1 MNQRVWSYYLR
12 EVLMPDIDCPSV
24 VLADNLKCHV
34 SKKSYKILEDELFSA
49 AYLQPLPANTTSVLQ
64 PLDVGVMGPFKQ
76 MCLFVDG
83 SPHALDG
90 FYLDIP
96 IDLQGQLDE
105 RLLFEAMPRLEP
117 HFLWGSYN
125 SVSATSSL
133 AGARYRLHFLGSDI
147 PSSMLVGDRMVEEFV
162 FRGRCLRVYGRGRFF
177 RDHQLVRINL
187 DGPTPPDNLA

>member
-1 MNQRVWSYYLR
+1 MAAGQLMKSLNEDATHDNQSTADGAILVNVIKCERDLKNCVVCWGVARSHHHVRV
-12 EVLMPDIDCPSV
+12 
-24 VLADNLKCHV
+24 
-34 SKKSYKILEDELFSA
+34 
-49 AYLQPLPANTTSVLQ
+49 
-64 PLDVGVMGPFKQ
+64 
-76 MCLFVDG
+76 FVDG

-96 IDLQGQLDE
+96 TDLQGQLDE